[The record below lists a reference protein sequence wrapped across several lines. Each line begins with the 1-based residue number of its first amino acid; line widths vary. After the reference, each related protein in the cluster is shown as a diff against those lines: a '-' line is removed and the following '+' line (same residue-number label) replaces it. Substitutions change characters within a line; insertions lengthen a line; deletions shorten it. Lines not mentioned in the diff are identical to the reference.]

1 MTSFPARDPFYT
13 DYAWLYDAH
22 QRGVR
27 GDIAFYR
34 DLALEAQRDGG
45 RVIEIG
51 VGTGRVA
58 IPTAEAG
65 VRVLGLDLAHEML
78 VICEEKARAAGVRMD
93 LVEADMR
100 SFALSEPAA
109 LVTIPHRAFLHNLT
123 EEDQRA
129 TLEACRRALRR
140 GGRLAMNVFN
150 PEIIAAVEMMRG
162 ADAFEGVANFDLAD
176 QIIET
181 PMPMRAPDGSLHR
194 ATLRV
199 RYIYQPQLE
208 ALLDRAGF
216 EVESWL
222 GDFEGSRF
230 GTLSTEIICVARAVD

>member
-13 DYAWLYDAH
+13 DHAWLYDAH

-27 GDIAFYR
+27 GDIEFYR
-34 DLALEAQRDGG
+34 DLALDAQREGG
-45 RVIEIG
+45 AVIEIG

-65 VRVLGLDLAHEML
+65 VRIVGLDLAREML
-78 VICEEKARAAGVRMD
+78 AICEEKARVAGARVD
-93 LVEADMR
+93 LVQADMR
-100 SFALSEPAA
+100 RFAFSRPAA

-123 EEDQRA
+123 EDDQRA
-129 TLEACRRALRR
+129 TIESCRRALRQ

-181 PMPMRAPDGSLHR
+181 PLPMRGPDGSAHR

-199 RYIYQPQLE
+199 RYIYKPQLE
-208 ALLDRAGF
+208 ELLTETGF
-216 EVESWL
+216 QVEAWL

-230 GTLSTEIICVARAVD
+230 GTLSTEIICLARAV